1 MYNRGDMAHPDIAA
15 LVQEAKARKW
25 ADRDLT
31 QHADDLAQEL
41 LDRSQKLLTA
51 DERTLLNA
59 LTRMVE
65 DEKNRRFVENFCTQV
80 LAPQDIA
87 VQAENLH
94 RLLTEF
100 GGVPSIFG
108 TMAKLRL
115 KAAGLAARSM
125 QAAAIA
131 EAQRVFRRTFA
142 ELTLPT
148 RVDKV
153 NRQARE
159 FGKQGITLL
168 LNPLVPAVYGPK
180 SAARYRANLEG
191 ILSKQAGVGIVLQP
205 ERLNARPD
213 CYAPE
218 VTAKQLAEEIR
229 TVLRAAKNE
238 NGTRPIS
245 VECGTMA
252 TRSVVFQA
260 LKQALSDKEFY
271 RADIMVELPAYLT
284 ESPAL
289 LRDWEE
295 WATARAAKGGNPLK
309 VLLLKG
315 SHLEAEKI
323 CAATYGKPHAVSSGK
338 AETEARYLRLMQ
350 AAVSAD
356 PKAITPAFGTHNLYN
371 IAYALLSWGSS
382 GRKGMPTFV
391 FLAGMANHTA
401 RLLTGAGASVSLV
414 YGVSSDDEQDAFE
427 HYLASIA
434 EELSRPDSFTTA
446 ATDKGWNRLRQ
457 NFLAATTRREE
468 PDGGE
473 PLPSSAL
480 PGALDRA
487 YVADLY
493 TAAAQEVERTQPPL
507 PLVVNG
513 QTCDSPLTCIS
524 RSPSAPGIEDY
535 RFIAADF
542 PAIDRVMEAA
552 ALPTAPADERRKDLL
567 RLARELEKQ
576 RLPLIA
582 AMIRDAGYTAADA
595 DAEMR
600 DAIDVCRLYELHS
613 RADGLCDGTEAQPL
627 GVVTVSPGATHP
639 VSEAVAGIA
648 AAWVM
653 GNAVVYK
660 PADCNEL
667 LGDRLHQVLQAAGM
681 KEPALQLL
689 PCLDKQWAD
698 KAMSHLRTA
707 AAIHGSGAAPTP
719 ALQQRNLFTRHLC
732 SPTGR
737 TTLYISDRGDW
748 HNAVRDLSRCALAR
762 SGAAPTFPG
771 VLLVHEAVYTNE
783 HFFNA
788 LKDAFRAVAAHAG
801 HRESPGIGPIPHPL
815 TPEQVAQLTT
825 VQDDETWLLQ
835 PHTSELGSQIWT
847 PGIRCGVKPGS
858 LFLQHAGGLPLFGL
872 MRVQSLDQAIALQT
886 ELSDGPAAAIYSN
899 SEEEIH
905 RWSQAIGVG
914 NLFVNCCPAP
924 FPAVQPFGGQ
934 GTGAGALTPQSFG
947 PNYLTALARWK
958 ETARPQHRGKLRTT
972 AFAPWEV
979 ITPKPSPDEL
989 TRLTAAADSIS
1000 YWWQEEFSLRHT
1012 TSPAPGQEVTR
1023 EYLPRPV
1030 CLRVEESTT
1039 DSDLCIALMAALR
1052 AGCSIRLSTHATR
1065 PWMHAT
1071 LRPFDITIIAETR
1084 EGYEE
1089 RFPEFAAEH
1098 LFLLDPAAP
1107 VSTLRA
1113 AAAHRVPIC
1122 TEPIPAN
1129 ARIGMLPFLRERT
1142 ITTATRHFE

>member
-1 MYNRGDMAHPDIAA
+1 MAHPDIAA
-15 LVQEAKARKW
+15 LVQESRKRKW

-41 LDRSQKLLTA
+41 LDHSQKLLTA
-51 DERTLLNA
+51 DERALLTA

-65 DEKNRRFVENFCTQV
+65 DEKNRRFVEDFCTQV
-80 LAPQDIA
+80 LGPQDMG

-94 RLLTEF
+94 RLLADF
-100 GGVPSIFG
+100 GGVPAIFG

-148 RVDKV
+148 RVEKV
-153 NRQARE
+153 NQRVRD
-159 FGKQGITLL
+159 FGKQGLSLL
-168 LNPLVPAVYGPK
+168 LNPLVPVVYGPK

-218 VTAKQLAEEIR
+218 VSAKQLAEEIR
-229 TVLRAAKNE
+229 TILQAAKAGD
-238 NGTRPIS
+238 GTRPVS
-245 VECGTMA
+245 VEFGTMA
-252 TRSVVFQA
+252 TRSIITQA
-260 LKQALSDKEFY
+260 LKQVLAEKEFY
-271 RADIMVELPAYLT
+271 HADVMVELPAYLT

-289 LRDWEE
+289 LRDLEE
-295 WATARAAKGGNPLK
+295 WAGARAAKGGSPLK
-309 VLLLKG
+309 VLLVKG
-315 SHLEAEKI
+315 SHLEAEKV
-323 CAATYGKPHAVSSGK
+323 CAATYGMPHAVSSSK
-338 AETEARYLRLMQ
+338 AETEARYLRLTQ
-350 AAVSAD
+350 AAVSAS
-356 PKAITPAFGTHNLYN
+356 PKAITPVFGTHNLYN
-371 IAYALLSWGSS
+371 IAYALPAWGSS
-382 GRKGMPTFV
+382 GRKGLPPFV
-391 FLAGMANHTA
+391 FLAGMANHVG
-401 RLLTGAGASVSLV
+401 RLLANAGAPVSLV
-414 YGVSSDDEQDAFE
+414 YGVSGDGEQDAFE
-427 HYLASIA
+427 HYLATVS
-434 EELSRPDSFTTA
+434 EELARPDSFTSA
-446 ATDKGWNRLRQ
+446 SNDLGWNRLRQ
-457 NFLAATTRREE
+457 IFLAATTRREE
-468 PDGGE
+468 PNGGE
-473 PLPSSAL
+473 ALSSSAL

-493 TAAAQEVERTQPPL
+493 TAAAQEVERTQSPL
-507 PLVVNG
+507 PLVING
-513 QTCDSPLTCIS
+513 QPCDSPLTCIS
-524 RSPSAPGIEDY
+524 RSPSAPGVEDY
-535 RFIAADF
+535 RFVAADF
-542 PAIDRVMEAA
+542 PAIDRVMESAE
-552 ALPTAPADERRKDLL
+552 LPSASPEERRKDLL

-582 AMIRDAGYTAADA
+582 AMIRDAGFTAADA

-600 DAIDVCRLYELHS
+600 DAIDACRLYELHS

-627 GVVTVSPGATHP
+627 GVVTVNPGSTHP
-639 VSEAVAGIA
+639 VADAVAGIA

-667 LGDRLHQVLQAAGM
+667 LGHRLHEVLQAAGM

-689 PCLDKQWAD
+689 PCLDKQWAN
-698 KAMSHLRTA
+698 KAMSHARTA
-707 AAIHGSGAAPTP
+707 AAIHGSDAAPTP

-748 HNAVRDLSRCALAR
+748 HHAVRDLSRSALAR

-771 VLLVHEAVYTNE
+771 ILLVHEAVYTNDL
-783 HFFNA
+783 FFHA
-788 LKDAFRAVAAHAG
+788 LKDAFSAVVAHAG

-835 PHTSELGSQIWT
+835 PHTGELGSQIWT

-872 MRVQSLDQAIALQT
+872 MRVSSLDQAIALQT

-899 SEEEIH
+899 SEEEIR
-905 RWSQAIGVG
+905 RWSQAIGTG
-914 NLFVNCCPAP
+914 NLFINCCPAP

-972 AFAPWEV
+972 SFAPWE
-979 ITPKPSPDEL
+979 ILSPKPSPDEL

-1039 DSDLCIALMAALR
+1039 DSDLCIALMTALR
-1052 AGCSIRLSTHATR
+1052 AGCRILLSTHATR
-1065 PWMHAT
+1065 PWMPTA
-1071 LRPFDITIIAETR
+1071 LRPFDITITAESR
-1084 EGYEE
+1084 SEYEA

-1107 VSTLRA
+1107 ASSLQA
-1113 AAAHRVPIC
+1113 AAALQLPLC
-1122 TEPIPAN
+1122 TAPVPAN
-1129 ARIGMLPFLRERT
+1129 ARIGMLTFLRERT
-1142 ITTATRHFE
+1142 VTTATRHFE